1 MKTLPLDMYQSG
13 ALATVVF
20 LLGTFLVKKF
30 PVFNKYCIP
39 APVVGGIVFA
49 LAHLA
54 LRVSGVMTFTFDT
67 TIQSICMT
75 LFFTSVGYTACFGL
89 LKKGGVQVIL
99 YLVLAVV
106 MCILQDALGCGLA
119 SVFNLDPRLG
129 LCVGSIPMVGGHGTS
144 GSFGPVLEKAG
155 VVGATSVAIAAAT
168 YGLVAGSML
177 GGPIVTRKIKKFN
190 LKSLESSFA
199 EAAVTKDEAV
209 HKLDAGKL
217 TSASVYLL
225 IAIGIGTIVA
235 KLLSK
240 TGLTFP
246 SYIGAM
252 LTAAIIRNIMDASKK
267 KMPEREVDT
276 IGSVGLT
283 IFLSMALMNLKL
295 WELAELALPMAVI
308 LIAQTILMA
317 IFAGF
322 VVFKVMGSDYESA
335 CMTTA
340 FCGFGMGATPNA
352 MANMQAVAKE
362 YGPAPRA
369 FFVVPL
375 VGSLFVDFFN
385 SIVITTFMNFW
396 H

>member
-1 MKTLPLDMYQSG
+1 MITLQLDMYQSA
-13 ALATVVF
+13 ALATVIF

-39 APVVGGIVFA
+39 APVVGGLVFA
-49 LAHLA
+49 IVHLI
-54 LRVSGVMTFTFDT
+54 LRVSGVITFTFDT
-67 TIQSICMT
+67 TVQDICMT
-75 LFFTSVGYTACFGL
+75 LFFTSVGFTACFGL
-89 LKKGGVQVIL
+89 LKKGGVQVLL
-99 YLVLAVV
+99 YLLLAIF
-106 MCILQDALGCGLA
+106 MCILQDVLGSGLA

-144 GSFGPVLEKAG
+144 GSFGRYLEDLG
-155 VVGATSVAIAAAT
+155 VVGASSVAIAAAT

-177 GGPIVTRKIKKFN
+177 GGPIATKKIKKLN
-190 LKSLESSFA
+190 LKSSGEAFG
-199 EAAVTKDEAV
+199 EAAATTDNTV
-209 HKLDAGKL
+209 HGLDVAKL
-217 TSASVYLL
+217 TSGAVYLL
-225 IAIGIGTIVA
+225 IAIGLGTIVA
-235 KLLSK
+235 KVLSK

-252 LTAAIIRNIMDASKK
+252 ITAAIIRNIMDAGKK
-267 KMPEREVDT
+267 DMPGPEIDA
-276 IGSVGLT
+276 IGNVGLT

-295 WELAELALPMAVI
+295 WELADLALPMAVI
-308 LIAQTILMA
+308 LIAQTLLMA
-317 IFAGF
+317 IFATF
-322 VVFKVMGSDYESA
+322 IVFNVMGRDYESA

-385 SIVITTFMNFW
+385 SIIITTFINVW

>member
-1 MKTLPLDMYQSG
+1 MITLELDMYQSA

-20 LLGTFLVKKF
+20 LLGTFLIKKF

-39 APVVGGIVFA
+39 APVVGGLVFA
-49 LAHLA
+49 IAHLI
-54 LRVSGVMTFTFDT
+54 LRVSGIITFTFDT

-89 LKKGGVQVIL
+89 LKKGGIQVIL
-99 YLVLAVV
+99 YLLLAIVI
-106 MCILQDALGCGLA
+106 CILQDALGCGLA

-144 GSFGPVLEKAG
+144 GSFGPYLEDLGVAG
-155 VVGATSVAIAAAT
+155 AASVAIAAAT

-177 GGPIVTRKIKKFN
+177 GGPIATKKIKKLN
-190 LKSLESSFA
+190 LKSNGEAFG
-199 EAAVTKDEAV
+199 EAAVTTDNTV
-209 HKLDAGKL
+209 HGLNIAKL
-217 TSASVYLL
+217 TSGAVYLL
-225 IAIGIGTIVA
+225 IAIGLGTIVA
-235 KLLSK
+235 NLLSK

-252 LTAAIIRNIMDASKK
+252 ITAAIIRNIMDATKK
-267 KMPEREVDT
+267 DMPGPEIDA
-276 IGSVGLT
+276 IGNVGLT

-295 WELAELALPMAVI
+295 WELADLALPMAVI
-308 LIAQTILMA
+308 LIAQTVLMA

-322 VVFKVMGSDYESA
+322 IVFKVMGSDYEAA

-375 VGSLFVDFFN
+375 VGSLFIDFFN
-385 SIVITTFMNFW
+385 SIIITTFMSVW

>member
-1 MKTLPLDMYQSG
+1 MITLELDMYQSA

-20 LLGTFLVKKF
+20 LLGTFLIKKF

-39 APVVGGIVFA
+39 APVVGGLVFA
-49 LAHLA
+49 IAHLI
-54 LRVSGVMTFTFDT
+54 LRVSGIITFTFDT

-89 LKKGGVQVIL
+89 LKKGGIQVIL
-99 YLVLAVV
+99 YLLLAIVI
-106 MCILQDALGCGLA
+106 CILQDALGCGLA

-144 GSFGPVLEKAG
+144 GSFGPYLEDLGVAG
-155 VVGATSVAIAAAT
+155 AASVAIAAAT

-177 GGPIVTRKIKKFN
+177 GGPIATKKIKKLN
-190 LKSLESSFA
+190 LKSNGEAFG
-199 EAAVTKDEAV
+199 EAAVTTDNTV
-209 HKLDAGKL
+209 HGLNIAKL
-217 TSASVYLL
+217 TSGAEYLL
-225 IAIGIGTIVA
+225 IAIGLGTIVA
-235 KLLSK
+235 NLLSK

-252 LTAAIIRNIMDASKK
+252 ITAAIIRNIMDATKK
-267 KMPEREVDT
+267 DMPGPEIDA
-276 IGSVGLT
+276 IGNVGLT

-295 WELAELALPMAVI
+295 WELADLALPMAVI
-308 LIAQTILMA
+308 LIAQTVLMA

-322 VVFKVMGSDYESA
+322 IVFKVMGSDYEAA

-375 VGSLFVDFFN
+375 VGSLFIDFFN
-385 SIVITTFMNFW
+385 SIIITTFMSVW

>member
-1 MKTLPLDMYQSG
+1 MITLQLDMYQSA
-13 ALATVVF
+13 ALATVIF
-20 LLGTFLVKKF
+20 LLGTILIKKF

-39 APVVGGIVFA
+39 APVVGGLVFA
-49 LAHLA
+49 IAHLI
-54 LRVSGVMTFTFDT
+54 LRVSGVITFTFDT

-75 LFFTSVGYTACFGL
+75 LFFTSVGFTACFGL
-89 LKKGGVQVIL
+89 LKKGGVQVLL
-99 YLVLAVV
+99 YLLLAIV

-119 SVFNLDPRLG
+119 SVFNLDPRIG

-144 GSFGPVLEKAG
+144 GSFGLYLEDLG
-155 VVGATSVAIAAAT
+155 VAGATSVAIAAAT

-177 GGPIVTRKIKKFN
+177 GGPIATKKIKKLN
-190 LKSLESSFA
+190 LKSSGEAFE
-199 EAAVTKDEAV
+199 EAAATTDNTV
-209 HKLDAGKL
+209 HGLDVAKL
-217 TSASVYLL
+217 TSGAVYLL
-225 IAIGIGTIVA
+225 IAIGLGTIVA
-235 KLLSK
+235 KVLSK

-246 SYIGAM
+246 PYIGAM
-252 LTAAIIRNIMDASKK
+252 ITAAIIRNIMDARKK
-267 KMPEREVDT
+267 DMPGPEIDA
-276 IGSVGLT
+276 IGNVGLT

-295 WELAELALPMAVI
+295 WDLADLALPMAVI
-308 LIAQTILMA
+308 LIAQTVLMA
-317 IFAGF
+317 IIAGF
-322 VVFKVMGSDYESA
+322 IVFKVMGRDYEAA

-375 VGSLFVDFFN
+375 VGSLFIDFFN
-385 SIVITTFMNFW
+385 SIIITSFINFW